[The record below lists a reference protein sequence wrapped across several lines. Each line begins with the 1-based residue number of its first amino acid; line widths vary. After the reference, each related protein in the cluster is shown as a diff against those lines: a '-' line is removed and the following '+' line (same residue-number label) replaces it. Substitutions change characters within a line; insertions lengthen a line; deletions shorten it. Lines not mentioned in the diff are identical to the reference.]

1 MKRFLLPCV
10 LALVFLI
17 HLAAGFAIA
26 ARHTDFFLHHDGREY
41 LELSESYAK
50 YGALLSEHSRYYE
63 VRRDFLMPEAYR
75 IQLPPVVTGILIQMG
90 FPPLA
95 AAAVFCALAILLAS
109 WAVFDLARTMFHSER
124 TAWFALLLFSLHPL
138 LIQYGVQFSSEI
150 LFCAFLLLTFR
161 CLCLPESDRK
171 YVLAA
176 AMLTL
181 AAYSRATAFLFF
193 PFLACWF
200 MYNRIRALRREGKPW
215 LRIAPYRSVILF
227 TLTALLLSAP
237 VALRNWH
244 NFGTPSVS
252 GYLSG
257 FVLYNGNNRHL
268 MRAYSADSRD
278 FVHHMELSWNS
289 LLELVKTLPPETAG
303 NPRVQSDLLAERA
316 KEELRAMSAGE
327 KFRLFSGKL
336 IHYLQPNPK
345 SPDHSPLLY
354 WGLTLSI
361 SLLYLCGIAGIL
373 LVRRRDPLLVP
384 FLLLALT
391 GIISHVVFNI
401 NLRYRIPYID
411 LPLILYSAA
420 FLSILWDRI
429 RRKPETEYCF
439 SGEMRYN
446 NSNGQY

>member
-1 MKRFLLPCV
+1 
-10 LALVFLI
+10 
-17 HLAAGFAIA
+17 
-26 ARHTDFFLHHDGREY
+26 
-41 LELSESYAK
+41 
-50 YGALLSEHSRYYE
+50 
-63 VRRDFLMPEAYR
+63 
-75 IQLPPVVTGILIQMG
+75 
-90 FPPLA
+90 
-95 AAAVFCALAILLAS
+95 
-109 WAVFDLARTMFHSER
+109 
-124 TAWFALLLFSLHPL
+124 
-138 LIQYGVQFSSEI
+138 
-150 LFCAFLLLTFR
+150 
-161 CLCLPESDRK
+161 
-171 YVLAA
+171 
-176 AMLTL
+176 
-181 AAYSRATAFLFF
+181 
-193 PFLACWF
+193 
-200 MYNRIRALRREGKPW
+200 
-215 LRIAPYRSVILF
+215 
-227 TLTALLLSAP
+227 
-237 VALRNWH
+237 
-244 NFGTPSVS
+244 
-252 GYLSG
+252 
-257 FVLYNGNNRHL
+257 

-303 NPRVQSDLLAERA
+303 NPRVQSELLAERA

-446 NSNGQY
+446 NSN